1 MRRAAA
7 FLIACLPAISLAQ
20 SSQPAGLDSLSDQ
33 KLMAELSSRGLNS
46 LLDRAFD
53 VNNVSPA
60 QRDAMRSM
68 IALRQLGDPNVKMTT
83 AQRQAAVQKAVA
95 GIEVALGGLSDP
107 QIMMNQATALT
118 TYGVELDVNTLEYWG
133 ENPRTQTAMRPV
145 VAAVVKL
152 LDKASAEAQKQADAI
167 ANSITGPSDPRATQ
181 WESLAGVS
189 NLAQY
194 NRRMIDY
201 YVALSLES
209 GNAQRKQIAAD
220 AIKFLAQYDNAES
233 TVQTGV
239 RNRIAKLHMAR
250 GEYDQAREVFKSV
263 IENPG
268 GNTIQPPPDTAQQWE
283 ARYFSAQCDLLA
295 GDLDGAQKGLDELIK
310 WQSEKLPNDAGATSL
325 NQMLQYRI
333 YAAQSESGKTAAIKK
348 QANEKAVAAL
358 IDLLKKR
365 PGLQTIIFEQLM
377 SKLPPNA
384 DLGALDPLL
393 LQGFI
398 VRADQ
403 ERQLPDD
410 QKPDAKVLQR
420 GIDAA
425 REMLK
430 RKSGVDP
437 QFADAAGLLI
447 GFFNE
452 RLGKHA
458 EAAEAFLDYLKAFP
472 TATPERQQIALDSAQ
487 SIIAKLRADPATVDL
502 PPTVHAYE
510 RFLPVAVAPPFNRTG
525 FAYEYAR
532 RLMANN
538 KFEGAATYFRQV
550 PQDDKRYPFARFYLM
565 DSLEK
570 RLDDEKLAPAD
581 RKRIVAEILTLV
593 DDVTARLNT
602 VLSAAKTDNERNQAR
617 SMLVRTVLTAA
628 DVARREQNDPAR
640 TLKLLESFES
650 IAQGLPDAQ
659 ELVVHVLYTR
669 VQAYMALGNNDAA
682 TQALV
687 TLLKTR
693 PGGEGAKMA
702 SRILEKL
709 NRELDAARAAGDRA
723 KMQSLAKNRAQLSG
737 FLVDW
742 ARTNADPNIKKFT
755 YRYMVFDAATKHLAA
770 DLTDD
775 PAARTAGLKAALGL
789 YRQLDSPP
797 SVELY
802 RATLDP
808 KSTERESDPAV
819 ALGVGLISYDLGDFA
834 EAQQRLGHLLTN
846 RKLGTPSSTIEE
858 DGQMK
863 TVENDQYWEA
873 TIRLMRSNV
882 ALANANPQ
890 DARAQAAKQET
901 INYLKQLYIRYGR
914 DVGGRKWAG
923 EFEKLRKE
931 VAADFNPDDYALQA
945 TTQPA
950 PSQQA
955 P

>member
-7 FLIACLPAISLAQ
+7 CLIAFLPAISLAQ
-20 SSQPAGLDSLSDQ
+20 TSQPVGLDALSDQ
-33 KLMAELSSRGLNS
+33 RLIAELSSRGLNS

-53 VNNVSPA
+53 VNNVPPT
-60 QRDAMRSM
+60 QRDAMRSL
-68 IALRQLGDPNVKMTT
+68 IALKQLGDPNVKLSA

-95 GIEVALGGLSDP
+95 GIEVALSSLSDP
-107 QIMMNQATALT
+107 QIMMNQANALT
-118 TYGVELDVNTLEYWG
+118 QYGVELDVNTLEYWG
-133 ENPRTQTAMRPV
+133 ENPKTQAAMRPV
-145 VAAVVKL
+145 VGAVVKL
-152 LDKASAEAQKQADAI
+152 LDKAAAEAQKQADLI
-167 ANSITGPSDPRATQ
+167 ANTISGPNDPRATQ
-181 WESLAGVS
+181 WENLAGVA

-201 YVALSLES
+201 YVALSMDH
-209 GNAQRKQIAAD
+209 ADAKRKQIAAD
-220 AIKFLAQYDNAES
+220 AIKFLAQYDNADS
-233 TVQTGV
+233 TVQAGV

-250 GEYDQAREVFKSV
+250 GDYENAREVFGTV
-263 IENPG
+263 IEAKD
-268 GNTIQPPPDTAQQWE
+268 IQPPPDTAQQWE
-283 ARYFSAQCDLLA
+283 ARYFTAQSDLLA
-295 GDLDGAQKGLDELIK
+295 GKIEAAQKGLDDLIK
-310 WQSEKLPNDAGATSL
+310 WQAQKLPNDSGATAL
-325 NQMLQYRI
+325 DQMLQYRI
-333 YAAQSESGKTAAIKK
+333 YSAQSEKGDK
-348 QANEKAVAAL
+348 QANEKAVATL

-365 PGLQTIIFEQLM
+365 PGLQAIIFEQLM
-377 SKLPPNA
+377 SKLPADA

-425 REMLK
+425 KEMLR
-430 RKSGVDP
+430 RKNAVDP
-437 QFADAAGLLI
+437 QFADSASLLV

-452 RLGKHA
+452 RLDRHA
-458 EAAEAFLDYLKAFP
+458 EAAEAFLDYLKNFP
-472 TATPERQQIALDSAQ
+472 TATQEHQQIALDSAQ
-487 SIIAKLRADPATVDL
+487 SIIAKLRANPATVDQ
-502 PPTVHAYE
+502 PATVHAYE
-510 RFLPVAVAPPFNRTG
+510 RFLPVAIGPPFNRTG

-538 KFEGAATYFRQV
+538 KFADAVKYFRQV
-550 PQDDKRYPFARFYLM
+550 PPDDKRYAFARFYLM

-570 RLDDEKLAPAD
+570 RLDDEKIAPAE
-581 RKRIVAEILTLV
+581 RKQVVADILGLV
-593 DDVTARLNT
+593 DDVTTRLNA
-602 VLSAAKTDNERNQAR
+602 VLAAAKTDNERNQAR
-617 SMLVRTVLTAA
+617 SMLVRTVLAAA
-628 DVARREQNDPAR
+628 DIARREQNDPAR

-659 ELVVHVLYTR
+659 ELVIHVLYTR
-669 VQAYMALGNNDAA
+669 VQAYMALGDSTSA
-682 TQALV
+682 TAALV

-693 PGGEGAKMA
+693 PGGEGAKLA

-709 NRELDAARAAGDRA
+709 NHELDAARATGDRA
-723 KMQSLAKNRAQLSG
+723 KMQSLAKNRAALSG

-742 ARTNADPNIKKFT
+742 ARSNSDPNIKKFT

-775 PAARTAGLKAALGL
+775 PAARSAGLKAALAL
-789 YRQLDSPP
+789 YRQLESPQ

-802 RATLDP
+802 RATLDL

-819 ALGVGLISYDLGDFA
+819 ALGIGLISYDLGDYA

-858 DGQMK
+858 DGQLK

-873 TIRLMRSNV
+873 TIRLMRSNI
-882 ALANANPQ
+882 ALAGANVG
-890 DARAQAAKQET
+890 DAKAQAAKQET

-914 DVGGRKWAG
+914 EVGGRKWAG
-923 EFEKLRKE
+923 EFENLRRE
-931 VAADFNPDDYALQA
+931 VAPDFNPDEYALQA
-945 TTQPA
+945 ATQPA
-950 PSQQA
+950 A
-955 P
+955 PAK